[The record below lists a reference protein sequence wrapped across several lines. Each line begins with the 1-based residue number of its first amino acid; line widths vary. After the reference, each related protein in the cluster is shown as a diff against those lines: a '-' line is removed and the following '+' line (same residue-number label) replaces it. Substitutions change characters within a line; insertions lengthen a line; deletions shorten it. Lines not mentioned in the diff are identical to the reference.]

1 LKSYQVAL
9 SPTSLT
15 GCNEVFLATSNTAT
29 SGTHSSG
36 YFDYGSTVYAIAA
49 MSSSALGLY
58 EIPSS

>member
-1 LKSYQVAL
+1 M
-9 SPTSLT
+9 
-15 GCNEVFLATSNTAT
+15 AT